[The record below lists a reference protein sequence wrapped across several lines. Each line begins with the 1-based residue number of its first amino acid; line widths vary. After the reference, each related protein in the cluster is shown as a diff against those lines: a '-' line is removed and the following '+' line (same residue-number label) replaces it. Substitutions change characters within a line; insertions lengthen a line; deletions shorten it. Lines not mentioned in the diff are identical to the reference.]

1 MATSTAFAPL
11 PVPVLDDSMEL
22 TSSPGVSHADNDIDL
37 DLDDYGGVQLT
48 DDEHMMEDSQP
59 TRPETANDDMMEDAE
74 QMAGTPIVEEVM
86 HDDPV
91 NVTTY
96 DHDEEL
102 IDYSDDEYQE
112 DIPIAD
118 EADATQN
125 TENSFVAPTEA
136 VTEPEAESVEEEIA
150 RNAEDD
156 VHEEPD
162 AVPSLLSDTVPAA
175 SGIEAP
181 QQQGLQSDGPL
192 KGNDEPAAE
201 ISAPDTASLEQATT
215 LVSDPA
221 DLSGTMANAEPDH
234 EEEAPSAD
242 EQQHDGSH
250 ADETTSKVPG
260 ALDTSAHFTPDGPPT
275 PSDTGMHPM
284 TVTYKGFEMPLFKS
298 RSQPT
303 GLLKDDNLASLS
315 LSNLMAN
322 CRQRLEYKIG
332 ESISADQDL
341 VLSVQNMGLIVG
353 ENSPYAFQTSLS
365 EILEVYIQLHQNDGT
380 STIPPLALSLSLQLK
395 FSSSF
400 NLFKV
405 AAQQG
410 QGMSSFSFLQQNEDD
425 IESYYEEQAGDYG
438 EEEED
443 QYAATGEN
451 DEYEGETAPED
462 FGQEEASQDHE
473 GQEYEE
479 EHEAQ
484 YQDDNAHEGQA
495 WDEQQV
501 EAQPA
506 TLNEEPN
513 ADENDDYEEAAY
525 ELHEE
530 HDQQDFADT
539 NNNLSGTEST
549 TYDQGAEPPADLN
562 VQTAGIAANA
572 DATDTQTEQEAVESH
587 EPESAAS
594 SATIRDEATNDATE
608 QHADDG
614 EDETEAHT
622 GGLEEGEEGEE
633 AEEAAAAAATI
644 STDYDQQT
652 NDTIGAPAGDEY
664 TLDFGAQQE
673 ELIDY
678 PEDDE
683 DDQPHAADHSADNT
697 DQPREDVVADEQGQP
712 AGVTELTEGLDPE
725 RGPANGATTN
735 QTVADT
741 IDFDEDRIDFE
752 EDDDDVVQPQAV
764 ASASTSNSPLG
775 KRSFDEHDNGS
786 GSSDQPDPKKAR
798 AG

>member
-59 TRPETANDDMMEDAE
+59 TRPGTANDDMMEDAE

-118 EADATQN
+118 EADATQH
-125 TENSFVAPTEA
+125 TDNSFVAPTEA
-136 VTEPEAESVEEEIA
+136 VTEPEAESVDEEIV
-150 RNAEDD
+150 RNPEDD
-156 VHEEPD
+156 VHEEQD

-175 SGIEAP
+175 GGIEAP
-181 QQQGLQSDGPL
+181 QQQGLQSDGTL
-192 KGNDEPAAE
+192 GVNDVPADE
-201 ISAPDTASLEQATT
+201 VPAPDTARLEQTTT

-221 DLSGTMANAEPDH
+221 DLSGTTATAEPDH

-250 ADETTSKVPG
+250 ADETTSKLPG

-425 IESYYEEQAGDYG
+425 IESYYEEQAEDYG

-443 QYAATGEN
+443 QYAVTGEN
-451 DEYEGETAPED
+451 DQYEGETAPED

-484 YQDDNAHEGQA
+484 YKDDNDHEGQA

-513 ADENDDYEEAAY
+513 ADEDDDHEEASY
-525 ELHEE
+525 ESYEE

-539 NNNLSGTEST
+539 NNNFSGTEST
-549 TYDQGAEPPADLN
+549 THDQGAEPPADLN

-572 DATDTQTEQEAVESH
+572 DATDTQIEQEAVEFN

-594 SATIRDEATNDATE
+594 SATIRDGATNDATE

-614 EDETEAHT
+614 EDEAEAHT
-622 GGLEEGEEGEE
+622 GGLEE
-633 AEEAAAAAATI
+633 AEEAAAAAI
-644 STDYDQQT
+644 VSTNYDQQT
-652 NDTIGAPAGDEY
+652 DDTVGAPAGDEY
-664 TLDFGAQQE
+664 TFDFGAQQE

-683 DDQPHAADHSADNT
+683 DDHPHATDHFAEYDDAAADNT
-697 DQPREDVVADEQGQP
+697 DQPREDVADEQGQP
-712 AGVTELTEGLDPE
+712 AGVTEVAVGHDPE
-725 RGPANGATTN
+725 RGPANGANTK

-741 IDFDEDRIDFE
+741 IDFDEDRIDFD
-752 EDDDDVVQPQAV
+752 EDDEDVVQPQAV

-786 GSSDQPDPKKAR
+786 GSSVQPDPKKAR